1 MIRLGAMAQ
10 GAVANFL
17 DLTAAFILSLGHVV
31 VVSREVTNQISVKT
45 VANPVDALA
54 FGVKMASLVSDADS
68 FISNVR
74 RKLPSLFLGKTWLP
88 Q

>member
-1 MIRLGAMAQ
+1 MIRLGAMVQ
-10 GAVANFL
+10 GAVANLL

-31 VVSREVTNQISVKT
+31 VVSREVTNQISAKT
-45 VANPVDALA
+45 AANPVDALA

-74 RKLPSLFLGKTWLP
+74 RKLPSRFLGKKWLP